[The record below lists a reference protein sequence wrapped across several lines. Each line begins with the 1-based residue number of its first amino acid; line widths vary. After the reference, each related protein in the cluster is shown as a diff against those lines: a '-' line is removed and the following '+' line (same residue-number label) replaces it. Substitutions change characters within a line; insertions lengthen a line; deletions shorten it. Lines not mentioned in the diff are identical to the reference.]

1 MTTEAK
7 RSPTII
13 VRDALKD
20 SVEKE
25 TGGAVTVLYDEHD
38 LPSYMLVIPRFD
50 ADEIDSSLGPGTH
63 PAFVVNGEEKSELFI
78 GQVPACL
85 MDGIACSL
93 PNEEYRYYINH
104 ADARA
109 ACAAKGKG
117 WHLTTAWEWAALAF
131 WIVKNKSKH
140 FEKNYWEWLD
150 GLKLVDGKLFFPND
164 NAVEMPES
172 EWPFQGAC
180 FDDEEE
186 EPVLSAEVSHFT
198 EDNPKGADDDRDDG
212 YTYIENL
219 ASIKRSD
226 SYETLD
232 PAARERLARIMI
244 DPVARSVYA
253 RASGGLFVR
262 NYGERFP
269 FRGGSWSNGATAGLG
284 ALSLSSRRSLVG
296 YSIGL
301 RPAFIL

>member
-25 TGGAVTVLYDEHD
+25 TGGAVTVLYDEHEM
-38 LPSYMLVIPRFD
+38 PSYMLVIPRFD
-50 ADEIDSSLGPGTH
+50 AADIDSSLGAGTH

-78 GQVPACL
+78 GQVPACI

-117 WHLTTAWEWAALAF
+117 WHLVTAWEWAALTF
-131 WIVKNKSKH
+131 WIVKNKSKY

-164 NAVEMPES
+164 NAVDAPEAD
-172 EWPFQGAC
+172 WPFQSAC
-180 FDDEEE
+180 FDDDEGD
-186 EPVLSAEVSHFT
+186 PVLSAEISHFT
-198 EDNPKGADDDRDDG
+198 ESDPSGADDDRDDG
-212 YTYIENL
+212 YTYIDSI
-219 ASIKRSD
+219 ASINRSE
-226 SYETLD
+226 SYEKLD
-232 PAARERLARIMI
+232 PVARQRLARIMI
-244 DPVARSVYA
+244 DPVARSVFSA
-253 RASGGLFVR
+253 ASGGLFVR

-269 FRGGSWSNGATAGLG
+269 IRGGHWHSGAAAGLG
-284 ALSLSSRRSLVG
+284 ALNLSNRRSSVS
-296 YSIGL
+296 YYIGL
-301 RPAFIL
+301 RPAFLL